1 MKGWSVERKVFG
13 GFAVALLVL
22 VVVGSFAFYNGA
34 MVISGHRLVRH
45 TQEVLAQLGVTYS
58 TVQDAETNQRGYLL
72 TGEESYL
79 APYRADV
86 QTVSSHLAILRKMT
100 ADNPRQ
106 NARVNELE
114 GLIGLRLRTLEET
127 LNVRETE
134 GYEAAARIVS
144 SGRGQRQMAAVRAMV
159 ADMEAEERRL
169 LEERAAASDESS
181 RGTIRASLVSVVL
194 VGILLAIAYR
204 VIKRDMAERKRTERA
219 LQESEERFR
228 RLSNASREGVC
239 IHEGGKILEVN
250 KRVAEMFGYEL
261 DEVAGM
267 NMWAFTPF
275 EYQNAIMGKAMAE
288 DETPYELVGV
298 RKDGSV
304 FPIEVSGQTVPY
316 QGRDVRVTTTR
327 DLTEQKHAEEVL
339 KRSEREYRGLF
350 ENAHDAILLLS
361 IKDEIVLDANAA
373 ACKLFGFAQEELI
386 GMPAVRLSGD
396 SARISNADARWLE
409 NGGTLQYEA
418 VQYRKDGTEISL
430 EITAAMVEYKGQRAY
445 LRVKRD
451 VTERKRAEEALRAS
465 EQKYRLLMEG
475 ATDSVVLIDRNGNY
489 LEANDTACRTL
500 GYTREEFLKLNMK
513 QMVAPEELDAR
524 SLVEDRRAAR
534 KGLLVERTMLRKD
547 GTRVMVEISS
557 RLLDDGSVQAI
568 VRDVTERKRAEEA
581 LQVLATQDALTGLLN
596 RHEMDRVLSEEATR
610 CRRYGRS
617 MSLVMID
624 IDHFKS
630 VNDRYGHK
638 VGDEV
643 LRWIGGIFRD
653 NVRSTDR
660 VARYGGE
667 EIAAILPET
676 DDVEARL
683 VAERFRSTVAAQP
696 FTYTTPDGE
705 VVSIPITISLGVAE
719 LPSDAITADALL
731 VAADNA
737 LYHAKRSGR
746 NQVVSYS
753 SSRDVVT
760 GERVAS

>member
-1 MKGWSVERKVFG
+1 MKRWSVERKVFG
-13 GFAVALLVL
+13 GFAVALIVL
-22 VVVGSFAFYNGA
+22 VVVGSLAFYNGA

-86 QTVSSHLAILRKMT
+86 QTVNSHLAVLRDLTK
-100 ADNPRQ
+100 DNPRQ
-106 NARVNELE
+106 NARVTELQ

-127 LNVRETE
+127 LNLRETE
-134 GYEAAARIVS
+134 GFEAAVRNIS
-144 SGRGQRQMAAVRAMV
+144 SGRGQRQMQAVRALV
-159 ADMEAEERRL
+159 SDMEAEERRL
-169 LEERAAASDESS
+169 LEERAAASDVSS
-181 RGTIRASLVSVVL
+181 RGTIRASIISVVL
-194 VGILLAIAYR
+194 VCILLVVAYR
-204 VIKRDMAERKRTERA
+204 VIKRDITERKRTDRA

-250 KRVAEMFGYEL
+250 KRLAEMFGYEPH
-261 DEVAGM
+261 EVIGM
-267 NMWAFTPF
+267 HMWAFTPF
-275 EYQNAIMGKAMAE
+275 EYQNAILDRAIAE

-304 FPIEVSGQTVPY
+304 FPIEVRGQTVPY

-373 ACKLFGFAQEELI
+373 ACKLFGFTREELM
-386 GMPAVRLSGD
+386 GMPAARLSGD
-396 SARISNADARWLE
+396 STRVSNVDARWLE

-418 VQYRKDGTEISL
+418 VQYRKDGSEIAL
-430 EITAAMVEYKGQRAY
+430 EVTAAMVEYKGQRAY

-451 VTERKRAEEALRAS
+451 VTERKRAEDALLAS

-475 ATDSVVLIDRNGNY
+475 ATDGVVILDREGNY
-489 LEANDTACRTL
+489 IEVNDTACRML
-500 GYTREEFLKLNMK
+500 GYTRQEFLTLNAQKVM
-513 QMVAPEELDAR
+513 APEELDAR
-524 SLVEDRRAAR
+524 SLVQDRRAAR
-534 KGLLVERTMLRKD
+534 KGMLIERTMLHKD
-547 GTRVMVEISS
+547 GTRVMAEISA

-568 VRDVTERKRAEEA
+568 VRDVTERKRVEVA
-581 LQVLATQDALTGLLN
+581 LQVLATHDALTGLLN
-596 RHEMDRVLSEEATR
+596 RHEMDRVLAEEATR

-624 IDHFKS
+624 IDHFKR

-653 NVRSTDR
+653 SVRATDK

-676 DDVEARL
+676 GETEARL
-683 VAERFRSTVAAQP
+683 VAERFRTKVSARP
-696 FTYTTPDGE
+696 FTYITPDGE
-705 VVSIPITISLGVAE
+705 VVSISITISLGVAE
-719 LPSDAITADALL
+719 LPSHALTADSLL
-731 VAADNA
+731 VAADSA

-746 NQVVSYS
+746 NQVVSYTS
-753 SSRDVVT
+753 SCDVVT
-760 GERVAS
+760 GELVAR